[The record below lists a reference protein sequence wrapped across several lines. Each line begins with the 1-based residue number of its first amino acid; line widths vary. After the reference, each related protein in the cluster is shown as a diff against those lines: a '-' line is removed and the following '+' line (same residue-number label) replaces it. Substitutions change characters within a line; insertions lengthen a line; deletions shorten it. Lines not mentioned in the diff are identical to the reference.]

1 MLARACSSRP
11 AKLHYFRGRGRSQL
25 SRWALLVGII
35 IFARRR
41 KIRVLAAIAAA
52 AALVA
57 GGVYYHRLRAA
68 LAALVTNNRDLAVQY
83 HRLSAELATLTTT
96 CRLLARYYH
105 QMKAAVATLATA
117 NRALTIEAESVV
129 RAQPLLGRVA
139 LVTGAGAGIGQGVA
153 VALASAG
160 AVLVLSDISQAAANE
175 TAAHCRAIGAKS
187 VSVVVADVFDDEKA
201 GRLIVEHAISQH
213 GRLDCVVTN
222 ATCWSSRSLSARAS
236 LVEQDAKE
244 TMRSIEAN
252 QLGTLHTLQAAAEA
266 MQLQEPLDGSE
277 SRGKMVIISSI
288 MGQPMLSKQAA
299 SYSMSK
305 AAISHLGACLA
316 SQLIDERIN
325 VNTVNTVCPG
335 WLDAS
340 EADIARLGAQMP
352 WRRLGKPSEIGKAVV
367 FLCSEDATYITG
379 STLVVDGG
387 YTVSNRLSCGGA

>member
-1 MLARACSSRP
+1 MRYLP
-11 AKLHYFRGRGRSQL
+11 K
-25 SRWALLVGII
+25 ALVLVGII
-35 IFARRR
+35 IIARKR
-41 KIRVLAAIAAA
+41 KGRVLAAIAAVA
-52 AALVA
+52 TLVA

-68 LAALVTNNRDLAVQY
+68 LAALVATNRDLAVHY
-83 HRLSAELATLTTT
+83 HRLSSELATLTTT
-96 CRLLARYYH
+96 CRRLASYCH

-187 VSVVVADVFDDEKA
+187 VSVVVADDEKA
-201 GRLIVEHAISQH
+201 GRLLVEHAVSQH
-213 GRLDCVVTN
+213 GRLDCVVAN

-236 LVEQDAKE
+236 LVEQDAKD
-244 TMRSIEAN
+244 TMRSIEAHEF
-252 QLGTLHTLQAAAEA
+252 GTLQTLQAAAEA

-387 YTVSNRLSCGGA
+387 FTVSSRLSCGGA